1 MQRPH
6 LNTVIEFESQQ
17 IKVLFSHQNRRI
29 HSTMVPLL
37 KDFLSHELGKNVEV
51 VSRFSAWDT
60 LYAATDNVFDLVILA
75 HSYESKDL
83 SSQDLIKK
91 IKKLDQSI
99 PIIQFSS
106 QEDGTNK
113 QTDGCYP
120 LPKSRQELRPIAHFF
135 KDYKR
140 YFKKS

>member
-1 MQRPH
+1 MQRPN

-17 IKVLFSHQNRRI
+17 IKVLFSHQNKRI

-37 KDFLSHELGKNVEV
+37 KEFLSHELGKNVEV
-51 VSRFSAWDT
+51 VSRFTAWET
-60 LYAATDNVFDLVILA
+60 LYTATDNVFDLVILA
-75 HSYESKDL
+75 HSYEGKDL
-83 SSQDLIKK
+83 SSRELIKK

-106 QEDGTNK
+106 QDVTTSD

-120 LPKSRQELRPIAHFF
+120 LPKNRQELRPIAHFF

-140 YFKKS
+140 YSK

>member
-1 MQRPH
+1 
-6 LNTVIEFESQQ
+6 
-17 IKVLFSHQNRRI
+17 
-29 HSTMVPLL
+29 MVPLL

-113 QTDGCYP
+113 QTDACYP

>member
-113 QTDGCYP
+113 QTDACYP